1 MGMNDYKIPDDT
13 TIVVTLLED
22 KPDLRDG
29 KYGAFNVYALNLD
42 GQEISL
48 GASPGLHKQLLNYS
62 KGDSVKIVKA
72 EYAPGKQSYT
82 VTPDSTTT
90 SVASSYDPDDR
101 TKDIHRQVCLKLAVQ
116 SMGVCSAM
124 EEEFNYGEVKDRME
138 GLLNVLDGNKIP
150 EKKEDLPF

>member
-1 MGMNDYKIPDDT
+1 MERTNYKMPDST

-22 KPDLRDG
+22 KPYEGESEWGKFKSYSLDL
-29 KYGAFNVYALNLD
+29 N
-42 GQEISL
+42 GQSVSMV
-48 GASPGLHKQLLNYS
+48 ASPGLHKQLLNYS